1 MVSVIPVEAL
11 VARADRVVEVV
22 APQADAVPGG
32 DSYRYAVDH
41 PDSFM
46 NVTLSVADFPE
57 PVPTRDTVARQAL
70 GHFQG
75 MMERELF
82 DPLPPAF
89 FLYEMDTGSHRQAG
103 IVGGVSV
110 TEIEEG
116 RILGHEGT
124 LREQIDDLSA
134 DFFQLARLSSGP
146 VALGFE
152 ADEDHHALMRHLAS
166 GEPLRDFTSGDG
178 VRQRLWAIPDP
189 SDHAAIRAAT
199 SRVKTAYITDGHHR
213 VAAARRRRGG
223 PGWFLAIM
231 FPNDHLRALAYNRVI
246 VPDLLPS
253 PQEVRRSLG
262 DGWEMDEVGLV
273 GSVEAQPQG
282 TGEMAMVL
290 DGMWYRLVFRGRRPD
305 DPVGRL
311 DVSLLHDRI
320 LAPVFGISSSE
331 DPRLSYL
338 VGENSTA
345 PFEGPVAAYPGAVG
359 FTMHPAQIEEMTAVA
374 DARSLMPPKSTWFTP
389 KPRSG
394 LLVVRWENQPSGV
407 IGEHRA
413 APRRGN
419 KER

>member
-11 VARADRVVEVV
+11 VARADRVVDVV
-22 APQADAVPGG
+22 APQADSVPGG
-32 DSYRYAVDH
+32 GSYRYAVDR

-46 NVTLSVADFPE
+46 NVTLSVTDFPE
-57 PVPTRDTVARQAL
+57 PVPTRDTVARRAL
-70 GHFQG
+70 DHFQG
-75 MMERELF
+75 MMERGLF

-89 FLYEMDTGSHRQAG
+89 FLYELDTGSHRQAG

-110 TEIEEG
+110 AEVEEG

-124 LREQIDDLSA
+124 LKDQVDDLSA
-134 DFFQLARLSSGP
+134 DFFQMARLSSGP

-166 GEPLRDFTSGDG
+166 GEPVRDFVSSDG

-189 SDHAAIRAAT
+189 SDHAAVRAAT
-199 SRVKTAYITDGHHR
+199 SRVKRAYITDGHHR

-253 PQEVRRSLG
+253 PGEVRRSLG
-262 DGWEMDEVGLV
+262 DGWVMDEVGPV
-273 GSVEAQPQG
+273 GSVEVQPQC
-282 TGEMAMVL
+282 TGEIAMVL

-305 DPVGRL
+305 DPVERL

-320 LAPVFGISSSE
+320 LRPVFGISSSE
-331 DPRLSYL
+331 DPRLTYA
-338 VGENSTA
+338 VGESSTA
-345 PFEGPVAAYPGAVG
+345 PFEGRVAAYPGAVG
-359 FTMHPAQIEEMTAVA
+359 FAMRPAQIDEIAAVA

-394 LLVVRWENQPSGV
+394 LLVVRWENQPAGA
-407 IGEHRA
+407 IGEYPTA
-413 APRRGN
+413 SRRGSE
-419 KER
+419 ER